1 MQIRSLSFPFAIR
14 VLVACSGVLLP
25 TSALAVDARLSWS
38 SVPAA
43 AGYKIY
49 ARAATGT
56 YGSGIDVGAQQAA
69 TDGAV
74 YFTLGNLAVG
84 TMLAVTSYDSASV
97 ESVRSNEL
105 AVPPPPP
112 TAVPTTMLLPTP
124 IPTTPPPSTRIAPS
138 ATGALV
144 ASPTPL
150 PSATQPVQATIVP
163 TAVPTV
169 PPVPIAVA
177 TPIPLADLTMTATI
191 IARVTAPTGG
201 GNHDIEVIRD
211 GDRPPAGSW
220 DSSRQYDTYDGPHT
234 APKDWIGYA
243 YGAPQ
248 RFRRVL
254 FQEGRQFWDG
264 GWFET
269 LTVQVRQDG
278 QWVNVSGM
286 TVTPLY
292 PGLNAISY
300 ETFVMSFTA
309 IAGDAIRIY
318 GRPGGSD
325 GFISVGELRVYG
337 DATGVPPVPAST
349 LTDVTS
355 AGTIL
360 AKVPFPTG
368 GGNPNLEVIRDGDM
382 PPVGNIEP
390 NRQYDSYDGPNTASD
405 DWIGYTY
412 AAPQVFRQMLFQKG
426 MEFWDGG
433 WFNSLIVQVRQNGVW
448 TSVAGLTFT
457 PIYPGHDGVNYE
469 SYTLSFAPITGDGI
483 RLYGR
488 PGGFDAFISVGELRV
503 YADPG
508 AAAVTAQPAAVA
520 AAGTAAAATATD
532 GGAPASDVTSTPS
545 GNGVVAGDVV
555 TAQPAVATP
564 VPLPANPPP
573 IDVPSA
579 TCGNGRRE
587 AGEDCDGADDA
598 QCPGRCR
605 IDCACPIVVEL
616 PLTGWS
622 PLDDASTSRLV
633 EDADAGT
640 VALAVTDA
648 SVGADASAT
657 TPGVAYPETP
667 TLGLALSQLAFSAR
681 ATAPFDVEVAVMS
694 VDDTP
699 YTLVYRAADADPGPA
714 PGLPVVTAADGR
726 AVFALGAVMAAGE
739 VGSTYRDLAV
749 DLNAAF
755 GAALA
760 SVDQVRVRGRVEVF
774 RVAVAS
780 DRGPGEDT
788 AAELALPV
796 GGWDESGR
804 GTVDERVDDAAL
816 PGLTLVADSS
826 SRSGSLLHL
835 TYPAGA
841 TARLLPLGT
850 LAFAVRDADAFAVH
864 VKGVTAS
871 GDPVDLDYAAD
882 HTTPTLRLVR
892 GKLPLRVVPRAAN
905 PYGDARIDVAGDVAA
920 IDAAESLAAITSVTF
935 IGNFTVGDV
944 RLRDPIAAPT
954 AP

>member
-14 VLVACSGVLLP
+14 LLVVCSGVLLP

-49 ARAATGT
+49 ERAATGT

-84 TMLAVTSYDSASV
+84 TMLAVTSYNSAGV
-97 ESVRSNEL
+97 ESVRSNER

-112 TAVPTTMLLPTP
+112 TAVPTTILLPTTMP
-124 IPTTPPPSTRIAPS
+124 IPTTP
-138 ATGALV
+138 
-144 ASPTPL
+144 PTPL

-169 PPVPIAVA
+169 PSVPIAVA

-220 DSSRQYDTYDGPHT
+220 DSSRQYDTYDGSHT

-433 WFNSLIVQVRQNGVW
+433 WFNSLIVQVRQNGIW
-448 TSVAGLTFT
+448 TSVVGLTFT
-457 PIYPGHDGVNYE
+457 SIYPGHDGVNYE

-508 AAAVTAQPAAVA
+508 AAAVTAQFAAVA
-520 AAGTAAAATATD
+520 PAITAAA
-532 GGAPASDVTSTPS
+532 APASDVTSTPS

-555 TAQPAVATP
+555 TAQAAVATP

-648 SVGADASAT
+648 SVGADTSAT

-681 ATAPFDVEVAVMS
+681 ATAPFDVEVAVTS

-699 YTLVYRAADADPGPA
+699 YTLVYRAADADPGAA

-826 SRSGSLLHL
+826 SRQGSLLRL

-841 TARLLPLGT
+841 TARLLPFGT

-892 GKLPLRVVPRAAN
+892 GALPLRVVPRAAN

-944 RLRDPIAAPT
+944 RLRDPIAAPA